1 MGDLP
6 TTVVATTV
14 AVATT
19 VVEDHR
25 TTTMEVEARSP
36 STPLTSSAER
46 SLAAVATEVAN
57 LSIPSHCSVARNQAA
72 VAETDDRRMESQV
85 VEQGPAME
93 LVGVVSFLD
102 SACPISA
109 GSRMSLEASLTQRR
123 YSHN

>member
-6 TTVVATTV
+6 TMVVATTV

-25 TTTMEVEARSP
+25 TTTMEVVEARSP
-36 STPLTSSAER
+36 STPLTSLAER
-46 SLAAVATEVAN
+46 SLAAVATEVAS
-57 LSIPSHCSVARNQAA
+57 LSIPSPCSVARNQA
-72 VAETDDRRMESQV
+72 VVVETDDRRMESQV
-85 VEQGPAME
+85 EEADQAME
-93 LVGVVSFLD
+93 LEGVVSFLD

-123 YSHN
+123 

>member
-6 TTVVATTV
+6 TMV

-19 VVEDHR
+19 VVVAMVEDHR

-46 SLAAVATEVAN
+46 SLAAVATEVAS
-57 LSIPSHCSVARNQAA
+57 LSIPSHCSRARNQAV

-102 SACPISA
+102 SACPTLV

>member
-6 TTVVATTV
+6 TMVAVATTV
-14 AVATT
+14 AVVAM
-19 VVEDHR
+19 VEDHR

-57 LSIPSHCSVARNQAA
+57 LSIPSHCSVARNQAV
-72 VAETDDRRMESQV
+72 VAGTDDRRMESRV

-102 SACPISA
+102 SACPTLV

>member
-46 SLAAVATEVAN
+46 SLAAVATEVAS
-57 LSIPSHCSVARNQAA
+57 LSIPSHCSVARNQ
-72 VAETDDRRMESQV
+72 VVVETDDRRMESQV

-102 SACPISA
+102 SACQ
-109 GSRMSLEASLTQRR
+109 T
-123 YSHN
+123 

>member
-6 TTVVATTV
+6 TMVVATTV

-57 LSIPSHCSVARNQAA
+57 LSIPSHCSVARNQAV
-72 VAETDDRRMESQV
+72 VAGTDDRRMESRV

-102 SACPISA
+102 LACPISA

>member
-72 VAETDDRRMESQV
+72 VVETDDRRMESQV
-85 VEQGPAME
+85 EEADQAME
-93 LVGVVSFLD
+93 LEGVVSFLD

-109 GSRMSLEASLTQRR
+109 GSRMSLGASLMQRR
-123 YSHN
+123 YSPN

>member
-6 TTVVATTV
+6 TMV

-19 VVEDHR
+19 VVVAMVEDHR

-46 SLAAVATEVAN
+46 SLAAVATEVAS
-57 LSIPSHCSVARNQAA
+57 LSIPSHCSVARNQAV
-72 VAETDDRRMESQV
+72 VAGTDDRRMESRV

-123 YSHN
+123 

>member
-46 SLAAVATEVAN
+46 SLAAVATEVASP
-57 LSIPSHCSVARNQAA
+57 SIPSPCSVARNQAA
-72 VAETDDRRMESQV
+72 VVETDDRRMESQV
-85 VEQGPAME
+85 GADQAME
-93 LVGVVSFLD
+93 LEGVVSFLD
-102 SACPISA
+102 SACPTLV

>member
-6 TTVVATTV
+6 TMV
-14 AVATT
+14 VATT

-46 SLAAVATEVAN
+46 SLAAVETEVAS
-57 LSIPSHCSVARNQAA
+57 LSIPSPCSVARNQAV

-85 VEQGPAME
+85 EADQAME
-93 LVGVVSFLD
+93 LEGVVSFLD

-123 YSHN
+123 

>member
-6 TTVVATTV
+6 TMV

-19 VVEDHR
+19 VVVAMVEDHR

-46 SLAAVATEVAN
+46 SLAAVATEVAS

-72 VAETDDRRMESQV
+72 VVETDDRRMESQL

-93 LVGVVSFLD
+93 LEGVASFLA
-102 SACPISA
+102 SACP
-109 GSRMSLEASLTQRR
+109 T
-123 YSHN
+123 